1 MEKKIIRELP
11 AKIKE
16 IKKGESSNGED
27 SESDLE
33 EEIEESD
40 EQAFEGFVN
49 SGGGSVRGGAV
60 APVLRA
66 AEVPQAREEVV
77 REITPERNEDEGAT
91 GARTGYTFGGGYLS
105 RSQEPRS
112 SSDIFARAEDR
123 VIPRMSR
130 GSVAPSAI
138 SRDLAGGR
146 SEFDMKTPEL
156 ERNRME
162 DENYRVDRGGISDV
176 KKRKELF

>member
-40 EQAFEGFVN
+40 ERAFEGFVN
-49 SGGGSVRGGAV
+49 SGGAGVRGAV

-66 AEVPQAREEVV
+66 AEVPKARKEVV
-77 REITPERNEDEGAT
+77 REIVPERNEDEEAT

-130 GSVAPSAI
+130 GSVAPLAI
-138 SRDLAGGR
+138 ASDLAGGR

-162 DENYRVDRGGISDV
+162 DENYRVERGGIADV